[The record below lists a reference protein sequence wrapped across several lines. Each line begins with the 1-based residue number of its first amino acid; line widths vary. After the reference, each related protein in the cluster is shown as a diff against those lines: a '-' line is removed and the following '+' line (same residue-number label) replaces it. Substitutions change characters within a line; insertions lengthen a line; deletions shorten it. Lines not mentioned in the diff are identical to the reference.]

1 MLFICFQILVRYL
14 KKIWIINWKLNSLQE
29 EVEKFMNL
37 LSKDKFKKKKK
48 FLQKLRIFHLMMH
61 NKEEL
66 SKKVQKCIP
75 AH

>member
-1 MLFICFQILVRYL
+1 MLNFLL
-14 KKIWIINWKLNSLQE
+14 E

-48 FLQKLRIFHLMMH
+48 FLQKLRIYHLMMH